1 MMSCMEGST
10 KTSLTNGLN
19 REGPSN
25 YANSPT
31 NIQDF
36 EKIPVARAIEGG
48 GKAPD
53 GFVALVG
60 KKTKVDK
67 SGGGGGGQL
76 EQPLKD
82 SMLEWFSIQCQK

>member
-1 MMSCMEGST
+1 MMSCIEGST

-36 EKIPVARAIEGG
+36 EKIPLATEPSRVAEKPPAASLLSSE
-48 GKAPD
+48 KNN
-53 GFVALVG
+53 
-60 KKTKVDK
+60 
-67 SGGGGGGQL
+67 SGQIRGGGGQL
-76 EQPLKD
+76 EEPLKD